1 MHLVFY
7 FFAAGVKVF
16 RMLSLTCSICD
27 VLHSNFAFKKTIRE
41 KRKKKILGAVS
52 KIDECI
58 KKLI

>member
-7 FFAAGVKVF
+7 FLAAGVKVF
-16 RMLSLTCSICD
+16 RMPSLTCSICD
-27 VLHSNFAFKKTIRE
+27 VLHSNFAFKKTVRE
-41 KRKKKILGAVS
+41 KKKKILGAVS